1 MTYKEKVSFLDDL
14 QKWRKT
20 CFADSDRDA
29 SQSRSGCSKE
39 DEQAEVDE
47 ILKNHFKL
55 GQSAREELAGQI
67 VDISQAIKVFEELNE
82 DNRETE
88 RMYAERKQIGY
99 ERLSETQQLVYMLEV
114 SKWNAEKELL
124 CSIDSESRLCARA
137 DLYRD
142 RQVGFLA
149 EKGYYQENDVEVRKY
164 IEKTYQEYL
173 QEAEE

>member
-1 MTYKEKVSFLDDL
+1 
-14 QKWRKT
+14 
-20 CFADSDRDA
+20 
-29 SQSRSGCSKE
+29 
-39 DEQAEVDE
+39 
-47 ILKNHFKL
+47 
-55 GQSAREELAGQI
+55 

-142 RQVGFLA
+142 R
-149 EKGYYQENDVEVRKY
+149 
-164 IEKTYQEYL
+164 
-173 QEAEE
+173 